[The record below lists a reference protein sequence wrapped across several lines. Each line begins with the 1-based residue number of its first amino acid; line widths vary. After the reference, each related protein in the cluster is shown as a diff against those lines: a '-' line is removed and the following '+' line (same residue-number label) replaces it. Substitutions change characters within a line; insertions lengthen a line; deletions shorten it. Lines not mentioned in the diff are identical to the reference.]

1 MPTTP
6 SSKSKRSFKDLIEKV
21 KFNPE
26 TVVFKPDQ
34 KAVERLLRK
43 HGLFEFN
50 IELVM
55 EEIKFHSCADIL
67 EVEGYIENMAYYA
80 SQQCKYCYNQGCR
93 ICLGIDL

>member
-6 SSKSKRSFKDLIEKV
+6 SSKTNKSFKELIAKV
-21 KFNPE
+21 KFNPD

-43 HGLFEFN
+43 HGLSIVN
-50 IELVM
+50 IKLIM
-55 EEIKFHSCADIL
+55 EDIEAQGCADIIDI
-67 EVEGYIENMAYYA
+67 EGYIENMAYYA
-80 SQQCKYCYNQGCR
+80 SQQCKYCYNKGCR